1 MNFEDIKLKQMEKDK
16 YQMIPLTWGI
26 YSSQIQRQKVEWWLS
41 EDGGVRKES
50 YCLMAAVSVWGDD
63 EEDGDDSC
71 TTMNALNAT

>member
-1 MNFEDIKLKQMEKDK
+1 MCFIIL
-16 YQMIPLTWGI
+16 GG
-26 YSSQIQRQKVEWWLS
+26 R
-41 EDGGVRKES
+41 GVRKES